1 VEFEGCRILRGGVV
15 FCKSGCSVSG
25 GLCQAAVEEMEMSA
39 EQEQEQ
45 ATKRWFVLKVQSNR
59 EEDVRDGLLRQL
71 KLEKA
76 EDMVGEIL
84 VPTESVSEVRAGRRE
99 VVQRKL
105 YPGYVI
111 IQVQVDEHGRVPE
124 KLWYLIRSTS
134 GVGDFIGGEHP
145 WPLREE
151 EVAQM
156 LGKAE
161 QKEEEVP
168 RLEIDF
174 KEGDMVEIKEG
185 SFRSMKGRVEE
196 VNPATGRVKVLIH
209 IFGRATSVELEYWQ
223 VEPI

>member
-1 VEFEGCRILRGGVV
+1 VGFEDCGAFGGGAV
-15 FCKSGCSVSG
+15 FSKSGCSVTG
-25 GLCQAAVEEMEMSA
+25 EFCRAAVEEMEMGA
-39 EQEQEQ
+39 EQEQKQ

-59 EEDVRDGLLRQL
+59 EEDVRDSLLRQL

-76 EDMVGEIL
+76 EEMVGEIL
-84 VPTESVSEVRAGRRE
+84 VPTESVSEVRAGRRD
-99 VVQRKL
+99 VIQRKL

-111 IQVQVDEHGRVPE
+111 IQVQVDENGRVPE
-124 KLWYLIRSTS
+124 RLWYLIRGTS
-134 GVGDFIGGEHP
+134 GVGDFIGGEQP
-145 WPLREE
+145 WPLRED

-174 KEGDMVEIKEG
+174 KEGDMIEIKEG

-196 VNPATGRVKVLIH
+196 VNPATGRVKVIIH